1 MTRVEGNIPLKK
13 HLWCSIL
20 CWVSLLVKGISWVR
34 RRGQGVL
41 GGARRGAG
49 RLCGG
54 VRAGWVAKLS
64 PRQKLS
70 NLRKLDYS
78 LSTLIILPTLHL
90 DTGRQPNIFI
100 WHLVW
105 KYCEHFSNIYSVF
118 VVRWFSGF
126 LLIIGSATISSVDS
140 SLNNSHPIPKGKN
153 IKTQIECFSFYSR
166 EKIFLN
172 KQMSI
177 LI

>member
-1 MTRVEGNIPLKK
+1 M
-13 HLWCSIL
+13 
-20 CWVSLLVKGISWVR
+20 
-34 RRGQGVL
+34 L

-90 DTGRQPNIFI
+90 DTRRQPNIFTLHSVNKI
-100 WHLVW
+100 LI
-105 KYCEHFSNIYSVF
+105 NIYSGF

-140 SLNNSHPIPKGKN
+140 TLNNSHPIPKGKN
-153 IKTQIECFSFYSR
+153 IKTQIEYLVLPHDSIL
-166 EKIFLN
+166 EKKIFLS
-172 KQMSI
+172 KPMTI
-177 LI
+177 LIQKDKKDNFDAL

>member
-1 MTRVEGNIPLKK
+1 M
-13 HLWCSIL
+13 
-20 CWVSLLVKGISWVR
+20 
-34 RRGQGVL
+34 
-41 GGARRGAG
+41 
-49 RLCGG
+49 
-54 VRAGWVAKLS
+54 AKLS

-118 VVRWFSGF
+118 VVGWVSGF

-140 SLNNSHPIPKGKN
+140 TLNNSHPIPKGKN
-153 IKTQIECFSFYSR
+153 IKTQIEYLVLPHDSIL
-166 EKIFLN
+166 EKKIFLS
-172 KQMSI
+172 KPMTI
-177 LI
+177 LIQKDKKDNFDAL

>member
-1 MTRVEGNIPLKK
+1 M
-13 HLWCSIL
+13 
-20 CWVSLLVKGISWVR
+20 
-34 RRGQGVL
+34 L

-90 DTGRQPNIFI
+90 DTRRQPNIFTLHSVNKI
-100 WHLVW
+100 LI
-105 KYCEHFSNIYSVF
+105 NIYSGF

-140 SLNNSHPIPKGKN
+140 TLNNSHPIPKGKN